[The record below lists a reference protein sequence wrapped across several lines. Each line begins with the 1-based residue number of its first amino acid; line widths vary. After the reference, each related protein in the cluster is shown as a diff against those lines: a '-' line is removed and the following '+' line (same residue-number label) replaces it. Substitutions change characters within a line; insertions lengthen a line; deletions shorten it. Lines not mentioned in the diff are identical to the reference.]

1 MTSAMSNDVRVLIF
15 GLTRSDTADEVLHLL
30 GARGP
35 VRLDLVPVPGDNDA
49 AFAVLHV
56 APDREL
62 AGQLARGLNTRQL
75 HGRRLQSWVPAMAW
89 T

>member
-1 MTSAMSNDVRVLIF
+1 MTTDVRVLVF
-15 GLTRSDTADEVLHLL
+15 GLTRSVTTDEILRLL